1 MRTLVVGGTGT
12 VGRPL
17 TAELVRRGHE
27 VRVLSRSGGTAGA
40 TGAVGYR
47 GDVAAGTGVD
57 EAVACV
63 DAVVDCLNVETVR
76 RGRAEAVLVRG
87 TRRLLD
93 AGAGAGVHHH
103 VLLSIV
109 GIDRIPYPYY
119 AAKLRQEEA
128 VTAGPVP
135 STVLRAT
142 PFHEF
147 VATVARRGRVGPFV
161 LVPRLR
167 TAPVAAVEVARA
179 LADAVE
185 GGPCGRAPDIW
196 GPREEEFVDLV
207 RVLLRARGDRGVVVP
222 VVWPG
227 RAGRAMRDGAQL
239 PTGGRRG
246 HQSFDEWLAEHHG
259 PGGTGA
265 AGRS

>member
-17 TAELVRRGHE
+17 AAELVRRGHE
-27 VRVLSRSGGTAGA
+27 VRVLSRSGGTAGT
-40 TGAVGYR
+40 TGVVGYR
-47 GDVAAGTGVD
+47 GDAAAGTGVGA
-57 EAVACV
+57 AVAGV
-63 DAVVDCLNVETVR
+63 DAVVDCVNVGTVR
-76 RGRAEAVLVRG
+76 RGRAEAVLVHG

-93 AGAGAGVHHH
+93 AEAAAGVRHH

-119 AAKLRQEEA
+119 TAKLRQEEA

-179 LADAVE
+179 LSDVVE
-185 GGPCGRAPDIW
+185 SGPCGRAPDLG

-207 RVLLRARGDRGVVVP
+207 RVLLRARGDRGIVVP

-239 PTGGRRG
+239 PTGGQRG
-246 HQSFDEWLAEHHG
+246 HQAFDAWLAEHSG
-259 PGGTGA
+259 PDGA
-265 AGRS
+265 RPAGRS

>member
-1 MRTLVVGGTGT
+1 VV
-12 VGRPL
+12 
-17 TAELVRRGHE
+17 
-27 VRVLSRSGGTAGA
+27 AGI
-40 TGAVGYR
+40 
-47 GDVAAGTGVD
+47 GVD
-57 EAVACV
+57 EAVAGV

-93 AGAGAGVHHH
+93 AGAAAGVHHH

-119 AAKLRQEEA
+119 VAKLRQEEA
-128 VTAGPVP
+128 VAAGPVP

-147 VATVARRGRVGPFV
+147 VATVARRGRAGPFV

-179 LADAVE
+179 LADAME
-185 GGPCGRAPDIW
+185 GGPCGRAPDVG
-196 GPREEEFVDLV
+196 GPGEEEFVDLV
-207 RVLLRARGDRGVVVP
+207 RVLV
-222 VVWPG
+222 
-227 RAGRAMRDGAQL
+227 RAGRPR
-239 PTGGRRG
+239 RRG
-246 HQSFDEWLAEHHG
+246 AGRLAG
-259 PGGTGA
+259 SGQARDARRGA
-265 AGRS
+265 AAHRGPARPPVVRRVARGAPRPGR